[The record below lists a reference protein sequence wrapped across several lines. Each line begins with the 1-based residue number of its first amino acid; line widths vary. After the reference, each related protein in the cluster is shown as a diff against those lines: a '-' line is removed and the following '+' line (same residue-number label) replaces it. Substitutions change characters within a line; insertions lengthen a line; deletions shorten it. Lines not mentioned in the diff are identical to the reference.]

1 MTILI
6 ISRLIESLILS
17 FSLFDLLH
25 LLSLLLFLLP
35 VKFFDF
41 HRTGS
46 LSSQRLLPARL
57 SIFKHI
63 LDETLDL
70 VGSLG
75 ERWIFGS
82 HKISKAR
89 KDRIDFVCLD
99 QFDFFQRLVK
109 SCSSL
114 FLHNSLEFLI
124 NKGSNFLHKFDR
136 TLESIVIYA
145 ICAI

>member
-1 MTILI
+1 MIPSFAFIPSLSSLLTSIPSAIIIRRMMTILI

-25 LLSLLLFLLP
+25 LLSLLLFLLS

-41 HRTGS
+41 HRAGS

-99 QFDFFQRLVK
+99 
-109 SCSSL
+109 
-114 FLHNSLEFLI
+114 
-124 NKGSNFLHKFDR
+124 
-136 TLESIVIYA
+136 
-145 ICAI
+145 